1 VELIPEDA
9 LDDDP
14 AGSLYS
20 SPLMASSTLPLNYK
34 GFDMLNIAPV
44 QSASG
49 HQQHLTE
56 EEEMDGEESP

>member
-1 VELIPEDA
+1 
-9 LDDDP
+9 
-14 AGSLYS
+14 
-20 SPLMASSTLPLNYK
+20 MASSTLPLNYK

-56 EEEMDGEESP
+56 EEEEEEMDGEESP